1 MTAMKTTIKY
11 FCMAALLVAVATIA
25 GCTKE
30 ENNGDGQT
38 LTTSVS
44 LPDNDAKAL
53 DEHGVKTFA
62 VGDQIKMTY
71 TINEREKNIDS
82 RPLTARDISANG
94 KVANFSFIIPSGVT
108 VPRNGNVRFQ
118 YPANFRTPITQGQ
131 DGTLATLASYYD
143 LAICVTRFSSRSEL
157 PANIQ
162 LDNFCAILKLIF
174 KNYAGTDI
182 TTSLTGLTV
191 SVGSTNYTITPTP
204 TGSTFAS
211 SPIYVAILMNNAS
224 STQNITFTATGS
236 NNVTYTKTATNKRLQ
251 RGHLYPVEVEM
262 TAPMCTYT
270 TPNYIYPNLTY
281 NNSEQDFFSTMGGAT
296 NGTMYF
302 RYDYVPFETTT
313 PGITSSSTEWSTNR
327 PRGKNAGTYTIY
339 YKVVPNPGYEG
350 GVEETQLRQ
359 SVINKANWT
368 GKVTKH
374 NLTSRNPENIV
385 SYATYDAN
393 NSLTPVTAAEASNI
407 TCQWEYSYY
416 NAQTTFVPIS
426 GGGWTTSPSHSG
438 VGEWRVTYGA
448 DNNHNQTS
456 ITSWTFD

>member
-1 MTAMKTTIKY
+1 
-11 FCMAALLVAVATIA
+11 MAAILVAVATIA

-251 RGHLYPVEVEM
+251 RGHLYPVEVTM
-262 TAPMCTYT
+262 TSQMCTYYPPT
-270 TPNYIYPNLTY
+270 LNYNVHSY
-281 NNSEQDFFSTMGGAT
+281 NGSPQSLLITHNAT
-296 NGTMYF
+296 HATVYY
-302 RYDYVPFETTT
+302 RYDYESFI
-313 PGITSSSTEWSTNR
+313 GTSSSSEWSTTA
-327 PRGKNAGTYTIY
+327 PTGTSAGHYTLY
-339 YKVVPNPGYEG
+339 YKVVPASGYDG
-350 GVEETQLRQ
+350 GVEETLIGTNTIGR
-359 SVINKANWT
+359 VNWT
-368 GKVTKH
+368 GYVRKLNEVVGT
-374 NLTSRNPENIV
+374 LTH
-385 SYATYDAN
+385 TYGQYYYDGN
-393 NSLTPVTAAEASNI
+393 YSLSTGGGSSI
-407 TCQWEYSYY
+407 TYQWEYLDNNGDWNSK
-416 NAQTTFVPIS
+416 N
-426 GGGWTTSPSHSG
+426 GSPLRSESDLYARQ
-438 VGEWRVTYGA
+438 WRVTYGG
-448 DNNHNQTS
+448 DLNHNPT
-456 ITSWTFD
+456 TFISPL

>member
-1 MTAMKTTIKY
+1 MKTTLKY
-11 FCMAALLVAVATIA
+11 FCMAAILVAVATIA

-71 TINEREKNIDS
+71 TINEREKNTDS

-251 RGHLYPVEVEM
+251 RGHLYPVEVTM
-262 TAPMCTYT
+262 TSPMCTYYPPT
-270 TPNYIYPNLTY
+270 LNYNVHSY
-281 NNSEQDFFSTMGGAT
+281 NGSPQSLLITHNAT
-296 NGTMYF
+296 HATVYY
-302 RYDYVPFETTT
+302 RYDYESFI
-313 PGITSSSTEWSTNR
+313 GTSSSSEWSTTA
-327 PRGKNAGTYTIY
+327 PTGTSAGHYTLY
-339 YKVVPNPGYEG
+339 YKVVPASGYDG
-350 GVEETQLRQ
+350 GVEETLIGTKTIGR
-359 SVINKANWT
+359 VNWT
-368 GKVTKH
+368 GYVRKLNEVVGT
-374 NLTSRNPENIV
+374 LTH
-385 SYATYDAN
+385 TYGQYYYDGN
-393 NSLTPVTAAEASNI
+393 YSLSTGDGSSI
-407 TCQWEYSYY
+407 TYQWEYLDNNGNWNSK
-416 NAQTTFVPIS
+416 N
-426 GGGWTTSPSHSG
+426 GSPLRSESDLYARQ
-438 VGEWRVTYGA
+438 WRVTYGG
-448 DNNHNQTS
+448 DLNHNPTTFTS
-456 ITSWTFD
+456 PL

>member
-162 LDNFCAILKLIF
+162 LHHSDSDRFNLRIQSYLRGNTYEQRLFHPKHYLHRHRQQQRHLHE
-174 KNYAGTDI
+174 DRHQQE
-182 TTSLTGLTV
+182 
-191 SVGSTNYTITPTP
+191 TPAWTP
-204 TGSTFAS
+204 LS
-211 SPIYVAILMNNAS
+211 
-224 STQNITFTATGS
+224 
-236 NNVTYTKTATNKRLQ
+236 
-251 RGHLYPVEVEM
+251 RGGR
-262 TAPMCTYT
+262 
-270 TPNYIYPNLTY
+270 
-281 NNSEQDFFSTMGGAT
+281 D
-296 NGTMYF
+296 
-302 RYDYVPFETTT
+302 D
-313 PGITSSSTEWSTNR
+313 
-327 PRGKNAGTYTIY
+327 
-339 YKVVPNPGYEG
+339 
-350 GVEETQLRQ
+350 
-359 SVINKANWT
+359 
-368 GKVTKH
+368 
-374 NLTSRNPENIV
+374 
-385 SYATYDAN
+385 
-393 NSLTPVTAAEASNI
+393 
-407 TCQWEYSYY
+407 
-416 NAQTTFVPIS
+416 
-426 GGGWTTSPSHSG
+426 
-438 VGEWRVTYGA
+438 GA
-448 DNNHNQTS
+448 DVYLHHTKLHLSQPHLQ
-456 ITSWTFD
+456 